1 MILVTPKHYELQTP
15 GTIMRLL
22 ATPTTP
28 PRRRS
33 GFTLIE
39 LLVVIAIIAVLI
51 SLLLPAVQQAR
62 EAARRTQCMNQL
74 KQIGLALHNYHDAH
88 KTFPSGWV
96 SSDFNG
102 FSWMAQILPQLEQ
115 GPLYHSIVF
124 EEPCYWNPANV
135 RVLQAPLAVALCPS
149 DSNPKR
155 SDNYSNGAGRSV
167 SKQGISNYVA
177 NVGSIPV
184 VDCGSVMLPPDGAFF
199 LNSSIS
205 FRDIT
210 DGTSNTFLVGERKW
224 VGEYC
229 PGVPNFGDA
238 YWAASPDNWFCDT
251 LGSAGVN
258 LNSGSSPQFSSLHPG
273 GANFLLAD
281 GSVRFVGNHIDSV
294 DGTISPGTLGTYQRL
309 ASIKDGL
316 TVGEF

>member
-1 MILVTPKHYELQTP
+1 MPLFAI
-15 GTIMRLL
+15 
-22 ATPTTP
+22 PTTP
-28 PRRRS
+28 LHRRL

-62 EAARRTQCMNQL
+62 EAARRTQCLNQL
-74 KQIGLALHNYHDAH
+74 KQIGLALHNYHDSH

-102 FSWMAQILPQLEQ
+102 FSWMAQILPQLDQ
-115 GPLYHSIVF
+115 GNLYHSIVF
-124 EEPCYWNPANV
+124 ADPCYGNPANV
-135 RVLQAPLAVALCPS
+135 RVLQTPLAVALCPS

-155 SDNYSNGAGRSV
+155 FDNFSGIAGRSIPN
-167 SKQGISNYVA
+167 QGISNYVA
-177 NVGSIPV
+177 NMGTLPIVN
-184 VDCGSVMLPPDGAFF
+184 CGSVMFPTDGAFF
-199 LNSSIS
+199 LNSSIA

-224 VGEYC
+224 VGESSC
-229 PGVPNFGDA
+229 PGFPNLGDS
-238 YWAASPDNWFCDT
+238 YWAATPDDWFCDI

-258 LNSGSSPQFSSLHPG
+258 LNSERSPQFSSQHHG
-273 GANFLLAD
+273 GANFLIAD
-281 GSVRFVGNHIDSV
+281 GSVRFVGEHIDSV
-294 DGTISPGTLGTYQRL
+294 DGTITPGTLGTYQRL